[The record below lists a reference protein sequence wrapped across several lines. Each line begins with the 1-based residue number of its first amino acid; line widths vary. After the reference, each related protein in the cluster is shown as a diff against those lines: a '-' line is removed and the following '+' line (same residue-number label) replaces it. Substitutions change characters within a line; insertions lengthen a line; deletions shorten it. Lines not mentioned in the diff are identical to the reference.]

1 MSFKKV
7 MQNFAVLLFFY
18 VSTAAW
24 SPLHAQTD
32 FSLIMDR
39 IRTGFTTGTVAS
51 HDNSV
56 TTMLSTQATN
66 GSWPDINY
74 ADKSQTNWQPG
85 IHWDR
90 ISLFA
95 RAYSRVGSS
104 YNGSTVLR
112 QAIING
118 MNYWLS
124 LSPAPTST
132 NWYMLSISLPE
143 NIGNALVAMRYGSE
157 PLSSQMETALI
168 AWMVKGTPIT
178 QSPAKDGSNLTDV
191 AQHYVARACLTQ
203 NQTLLQQT
211 ISLVS
216 NSLVITGNNGGDIG
230 EGLQADN
237 TFTAHGPQLYLY
249 GYGTDL
255 VSGISNIANYVTGTT
270 YAFAAEKISL
280 LSNFVRGSYLKATR
294 GMYHDFNA
302 FNRQIS
308 RPNDG
313 RPNQFIVR
321 NAKGVDLSQYASEYD
336 AAISRINGS
345 RPASYL
351 VNPEHLHFWRTD
363 YTVHHRPAYMFGL
376 RSVSTRTAKSEN
388 GNGENL
394 KGYYMTEG
402 ANYIAVNGD
411 EYYNIY
417 PVWEWNKIPG
427 TTVPEITNYPL
438 RAQWGVNFGTSA
450 FAGGVS
456 DGQFGASAYAMN
468 DYNTTAKKGWFF
480 FDDEVVCL
488 GAGITSTAA
497 EAINTTLNQCLL
509 DGAVNVK
516 TNTGTQT
523 LANGNRQYAGNLQ
536 WAHHDNVGYFFPQG
550 GTVRLSNQAQ
560 TGTQKSINT
569 SYSSDLITKDVF
581 KLWFQHGVKP
591 SGSNYAYIV
600 TPGKT
605 LSDMETYDA
614 SQIEIWANDATVQ
627 AVYHRGLDMLQII
640 FYQSSSLTSNG
651 ITVSAS
657 NPCTMLLKN
666 ISSASV
672 AVAIADPNQA
682 SSSLVIGFQNQS
694 LVQLRTLT
702 VAMPTALMAGSSVN
716 AIINN
721 NTTVAAIPD
730 VYEAVGDAYVRDGS
744 FANTNFATGGLVVK
758 NDAVGFARR
767 SFLQFDLSGYN
778 RGFDSASLRVRV
790 VSAGATIASTTWE
803 FFAVPDNSW
812 TETGI
817 TWNNQPPAGS
827 NLLAR
832 VQGKAAGTFIYVPV
846 TETVRQALLGNKKLS
861 IRITSTTLGSTTD
874 ATFSSREGTVAFRPA
889 LLIYGTTDNT
899 SPTIVMQSDVEV
911 NTDAGAA
918 IASGVTLGQPL
929 VTDKYG
935 VKLVSNNAP
944 AVYPIGV
951 TNVEWTAVD
960 NFGNVA
966 MAIQKVTV
974 KDVEPPVISAPE
986 NIITST
992 SAGLCSAVINLTP
1005 ANATDN
1011 GGSVLVSHNAPATFP
1026 TGITE
1031 VLWTA
1036 TDASGNTTTVLQ
1048 TVTVNDTEKP
1058 VLQQIANQ
1066 VRCYETNQQYAVP
1079 QLSAIDNCGIATIEY
1094 VVSGATQRSG
1104 TGMDANGN
1112 FNVGESIVTWTVKD
1126 IHGNISTISFS
1137 VLVNAPINVLI
1148 PDVYALNPA
1157 VDFKNTIY
1165 IGYGPSTLSLLAKV
1179 SGGTEGYQYL
1189 WNTGAQSSTIAVS
1202 ESGTYSVNVTD
1213 AQGCQAQSFIKIS
1226 KLDVSCGNNGDKV
1239 VVCHSGKSICVALSS
1254 VAAHLAHGDVI
1265 GNCNAVTNM
1274 NSAWNQVVNLEQP
1287 NELEVFPNPAA
1298 EFVYIQLA
1306 KDKLGA
1312 EATLYSISGQVI
1324 KTIRINQNRQ
1334 RISLTGLSKGT
1345 YIMLVKNGTEV
1356 FKKTIIKQ

>member
-1 MSFKKV
+1 MSFRKV
-7 MQNFAVLLFFY
+7 MHNFFLLLFLF

-56 TTMLSTQATN
+56 TTILSTQATN

-74 ADKSQTNWQPG
+74 ADQSQTNWQPG

-143 NIGNALVAMRYGSE
+143 NIGNALVAMRYGSQPISNE
-157 PLSSQMETALI
+157 LETSLI
-168 AWMVKGTPIT
+168 AWMVKGLPIT

-216 NSLVITGNNGGDIG
+216 NSLVITGNNGGNIG

-249 GYGTDL
+249 GYGTEL
-255 VSGISNIANYVTGTT
+255 VSGVSNIANYVTGTS
-270 YAFAAEKISL
+270 YAFPADKIAL

-313 RPNQFIVR
+313 KPNQYIVR
-321 NAKGVDLSQYASEYD
+321 NAKGVDLLQYASEYD
-336 AAISRINGS
+336 AAVSRINGS
-345 RPASYL
+345 KPASYL

-376 RSVSTRTAKSEN
+376 RSVSTRTVKSEN

-394 KGYYMTEG
+394 KGFYMTEG

-450 FAGGVS
+450 FVGGVS

-480 FDDEVVCL
+480 FNDEVVCL

-509 DGAVNVK
+509 DGDVNVK

-569 SYSSDLITKDVF
+569 SYSSNLIAKDVF
-581 KLWFQHGVKP
+581 KLWLQHGVKP
-591 SGSNYAYIV
+591 SNSNYAYIV

-605 LSDMETYDA
+605 LSDMDTYNP
-614 SQIEIWANDATVQ
+614 SQIEILANDATTQ

-640 FYQSSSLTSNG
+640 FYQSGSLTNNG

-657 NPCTMLLKN
+657 NPCVLLLKN

-672 AVAIADPNQA
+672 AVAIADPNQVA
-682 SSSLVIGFQNQS
+682 SSLVIGFQNQS

-702 VAMPTALMAGSSVN
+702 VAMPNALMAGSSVN
-716 AIINN
+716 TIIDN

-744 FANTNFATGGLVVK
+744 FANTNFPTGGLVVK

-778 RGFDSASLRVRV
+778 RGYDSASLRMRI
-790 VSAGATIASTTWE
+790 VSAGATIASTTWD
-803 FFAVPDNSW
+803 FFEVPDNSW

-817 TWNNQPPAGS
+817 TWNTQPPAGS

-846 TETVRQALLGNKKLS
+846 IEAVRQALLGNKKIS
-861 IRITSTTLGSTTD
+861 VRITSTTLGSTTD
-874 ATFSSREGTVAFRPA
+874 ATFSSREGTAAFRPA
-889 LLIYGTTDNT
+889 LLLYGTIDIT
-899 SPTIVMQSDVEV
+899 SPAIVLQADVEV

-918 IASGVTLGQPL
+918 IASGVMLGQPE

-944 AVYPIGV
+944 TVYPIGV

-966 MAIQKVTV
+966 RAIQKVIV
-974 KDVEPPVISAPE
+974 KDM
-986 NIITST
+986 
-992 SAGLCSAVINLTP
+992 
-1005 ANATDN
+1005 
-1011 GGSVLVSHNAPATFP
+1011 
-1026 TGITE
+1026 
-1031 VLWTA
+1031 
-1036 TDASGNTTTVLQ
+1036 
-1048 TVTVNDTEKP
+1048 EKP
-1058 VLQQIANQ
+1058 LLQQIANQ
-1066 VRCYETNQQYAVP
+1066 MLCYETDQQYSIP
-1079 QLSAIDNCGIATIEY
+1079 QLSATDNSVIETIAYAI
-1094 VVSGATQRSG
+1094 SGATQRSG
-1104 TGMDANGN
+1104 SGIDASGN
-1112 FNVGESIVTWTVKD
+1112 FNVGESTVTWTVKD
-1126 IHGNISTISFS
+1126 INGNISNMSFT

-1165 IGYGPSTLSLLAKV
+1165 LGYGPSTLSLTAQV
-1179 SGGTEGYQYL
+1179 SGGAEGYHYL
-1189 WNTGAQSSTIAVS
+1189 WNTGTQSSTIVVS
-1202 ESGTYSVNVTD
+1202 ESGNYSVTVTD

-1239 VVCHSGKSICVALSS
+1239 VICHSGKSICVALSS
-1254 VAAHLAHGDVI
+1254 VAAHLAHGDVV

-1274 NSAWNQVVNLEQP
+1274 NSAWNQVLNMEQP

-1312 EATLYSISGQVI
+1312 EATLYSISGQAI
-1324 KTIRINQNRQ
+1324 KTIRINQSRQ

-1345 YIMLVKNGTEV
+1345 YIMLIKNGTEV
-1356 FKKTIIKQ
+1356 IKKTIIKQ